1 VILILILIRP
11 LSRAPASFIVRARPS
26 SPSPRVDARRSNRFA
41 SRSTRCDD
49 AGGRACVI
57 IIIIIIIIMSNRVE
71 KDKS

>member
-11 LSRAPASFIVRARPS
+11 LSRAPAVFIIARARPS

-49 AGGRACVI
+49 ARQHHHHHHHHHHH
-57 IIIIIIIIMSNRVE
+57 VE
-71 KDKS
+71 SS

>member
-11 LSRAPASFIVRARPS
+11 LSRAPAVFIIARARPS

-49 AGGRACVI
+49 AGGRA
-57 IIIIIIIIMSNRVE
+57 RVCHHHHHHHHVE
-71 KDKS
+71 SS

>member
-57 IIIIIIIIMSNRVE
+57 IIIIIIMSNRVE